1 MKKLLS
7 VCGGGMRGIQPA
19 VYIEALEHIAGRSA
33 VSQFDLITG
42 TSTGGIIAA
51 AMTVGELTGTEL
63 IKLYHE
69 DGPKIFARPWY
80 RKLTT
85 LGGALGPKYDGDGL
99 ERVLKKHLQ
108 ALDLGVTK
116 TRTMIPTYD
125 LKTRAPAFFKS
136 WDSSDCDMLAWHVC
150 MATAA
155 APSYFPSFSDHVD
168 GGLAANDPTMCG
180 IVELMELEKVP
191 ASQIAVLSL
200 GTGVS
205 DKPITEKDWGL
216 VGWAPAIVDCLMSG
230 SQETVHYQCNRIGL
244 GAYLRLNAPLGAN
257 PAAPMDDASPATL
270 HALEAAARKVVM
282 KQTQALLEWLDRS
295 SK

>member
-1 MKKLLS
+1 MKRLLS
-7 VCGGGMRGIQPA
+7 ICGGGMRGIQPA
-19 VYIEALEHIAGRSA
+19 VYIEALEHISGKPAA
-33 VSQFDLITG
+33 EQFDLITG

-63 IKLYHE
+63 VRLYHE

-80 RKLTT
+80 RALST
-85 LGGALGPKYDGDGL
+85 LGGTFGPKYDGSGL
-99 ERVLKKHLQ
+99 DAVLWKFLGPKRLCEADTHL
-108 ALDLGVTK
+108 
-116 TRTMIPTYD
+116 MIPAYS
-125 LKTRAPAFFKS
+125 LKARAPVFFKS
-136 WDSSDCDMLAWHVC
+136 WDLNEILSPKAFNVC

-155 APSYFPSFSDHVD
+155 APSYFPSFDDLVD
-168 GGLAANDPTMCG
+168 GGLAANDPTVCG

-200 GTGVS
+200 GTGMS

-230 SQETVHYQCNRIGL
+230 SQETVHYQCDRIGL

-257 PAAPMDDASPATL
+257 PDAALDDASPATL

-282 KQTQALLEWLDRS
+282 TQTQALLEWLDRS
-295 SK
+295 